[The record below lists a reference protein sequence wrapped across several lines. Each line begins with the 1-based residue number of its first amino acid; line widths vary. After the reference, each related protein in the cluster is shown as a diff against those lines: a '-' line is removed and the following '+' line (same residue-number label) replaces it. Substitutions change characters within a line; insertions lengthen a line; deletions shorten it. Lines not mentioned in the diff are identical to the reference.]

1 MNRIVLPSERSGNSS
16 QRDPYVFTS
25 RVRLARNVDAFVFP
39 AGLTLDRKQKLEDSF
54 ASLLK
59 DIYQDSLFQGN
70 LGEIS
75 EEEVRLLEA
84 NLVITSTFSQYG
96 GLFFADP
103 SGSWVLLPNEKD
115 HIRLF
120 SIEYGSSLTKMYRRL
135 NDVLIKLEPHIHFA
149 FDPTFGYLTSYADDA
164 GAGLSLCYLINL
176 TGVEM
181 TGQIDSIAEVC
192 EETGYRLTPYTGVRG
207 SQLFLLRNLSSFGAD
222 ESTLILNFEEF
233 SSKIFKAEQ
242 EAREKLFSNKEDLD
256 FLNAQLL
263 DAAQSQSL
271 TYHSMIEAIALADIL
286 DGVSFS
292 ISKKDTWREHI
303 FSLHPHSNVF
313 HKILQTEEIERLR
326 ADIFRKAFKKYI
338 RNK

>member
-1 MNRIVLPSERSGNSS
+1 MNRIILPTERSGNSL

-25 RVRLARNVDAFVFP
+25 RVRLARNVDAFLFP
-39 AGLTLDRKQKLEDSF
+39 HGLTLERKQKLEESF
-54 ASLLK
+54 SLLLK
-59 DIYQDSLFQGN
+59 DIYKDHLFVGD
-70 LGEIS
+70 LS
-75 EEEVRLLEA
+75 TVPEEQVRLLEA

-103 SGSWVLLPNEKD
+103 TGSWVLLPNEKD

-120 SIEYGSSLTKMYRRL
+120 SIEFGSSLVKMYRRL

-149 FDPTFGYLTSYADDA
+149 FDPTFGYLTAYADDA

-176 TGVEM
+176 TGIEM
-181 TGQIDSIAEVC
+181 TGQIDSITEVC

-207 SQLFLLRNLSSFGAD
+207 SQLFLLRNLSSFGAN
-222 ESTLILNFEEF
+222 EATIIANFEDF
-233 SSKIFKAEQ
+233 SSKIFKEEQ
-242 EAREKLFSNKEDLD
+242 DARNKLFSSKEDLD

-263 DAAQSQSL
+263 DAAQSKSL
-271 TYHSMIEAIALADIL
+271 TYHAMIEAVALADML
-286 DGVSFS
+286 DNVSYT
-292 ISKKDTWREHI
+292 ISKKDTWREHV
-303 FSLHPHSNVF
+303 FTLHPHSDVF
-313 HKILQTEEIERLR
+313 HKILQKEEIEQLR